1 MGKWIFTF
9 FLIGICSLYYIVSNV
24 TIQKTNEGIF
34 ISLGLMFWIGVLVY
48 LCSSIILIFLK
59 VSKRFKRFPAGIE
72 NMERLRAF
80 SEKYPSIAQELSLNK
95 TLSNGASYGQLIKI
109 KKIAN
114 RKLVKMASTTFTGGT

>member
-1 MGKWIFTF
+1 
-9 FLIGICSLYYIVSNV
+9 
-24 TIQKTNEGIF
+24 
-34 ISLGLMFWIGVLVY
+34 MFWIGVLVY

-95 TLSNGASYGQLIKI
+95 ALSNGASYGQLIKI